1 MNDDREEM
9 RRGVGAQRAAV
20 RRAAVAGSG
29 AGEGMDGGSQIDTLT
44 PEEREFL
51 RHAEK
56 KHRANLN
63 WFEFEDFAFGMRSPL
78 FSRTRSHLDVLRHPL
93 YLALKEMWLDLGE
106 KQGLVAPSRRE
117 EHLARRKT
125 QRSGASAQK
134 RKSAKKRDM
143 ETAHSRAHRRS
154 SKSRS

>member
-1 MNDDREEM
+1 MPLK
-9 RRGVGAQRAAV
+9 RAVEHSSDALNP
-20 RRAAVAGSG
+20 
-29 AGEGMDGGSQIDTLT
+29 D
-44 PEEREFL
+44 EREFL
-51 RHAEK
+51 RLAQK
-56 KHRANLN
+56 KYRANTN

-106 KQGLVAPSRRE
+106 KQGLVGPSKRE

-125 QRSGASAQK
+125 QRSGTSAQE
-134 RKSAKKRDM
+134 RNRAKKRDV
-143 ETAHSRAHRRS
+143 ETAHSLARRGS